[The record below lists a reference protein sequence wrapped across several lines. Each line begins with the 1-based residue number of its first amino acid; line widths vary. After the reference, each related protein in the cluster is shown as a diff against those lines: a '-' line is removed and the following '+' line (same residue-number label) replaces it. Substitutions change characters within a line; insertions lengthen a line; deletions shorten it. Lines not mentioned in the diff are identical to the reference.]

1 MTMAELSLQTQALIV
16 AQVLLAG
23 ILGMIIGFDRERR
36 HRDAGLRTM
45 TLIAMGSCLFTA
57 LSMVAFPGADPAR
70 VAAQIIP
77 GMGFLG
83 AGAIIKDGRSV
94 HGLTTAATMWV
105 TAAMGMAIGTG
116 NWFVGIGM
124 TVIIWFVL
132 VVLHRFKAK
141 PLEPSEDGEDSVAD

>member
-1 MTMAELSLQTQALIV
+1 MNELPLETQALIV

-23 ILGMIIGFDRERR
+23 ILGMVIGFDRERR
-36 HRDAGLRTM
+36 HREAGLRTM

-57 LSMVAFPGADPAR
+57 LSMEAFPDADSAR
-70 VAAQIIP
+70 VASQIIP

-83 AGAIIKDGRSV
+83 AGAIIKDGRSI

-105 TAAMGMAIGTG
+105 TAAVGMAVGTG

-132 VVLHRFKAK
+132 VVLQRFKAK
-141 PLEPSEDGEDSVAD
+141 AFQKEVGEGPSPD

>member
-1 MTMAELSLQTQALIV
+1 MMNELPLETQALMV

-23 ILGMIIGFDRERR
+23 ILGMLIGFDRERR
-36 HRDAGLRTM
+36 HREAGLRTM

-57 LSMVAFPGADPAR
+57 LSMVAFPGADSAR
-70 VAAQIIP
+70 VASQIIP

-94 HGLTTAATMWV
+94 TGLTTAATMWV
-105 TAAMGMAIGTG
+105 TAAVGMAVGTG

-132 VVLHRFKAK
+132 VVLQRFKSK
-141 PLEPSEDGEDSVAD
+141 PVPAANREAPSPD

>member
-1 MTMAELSLQTQALIV
+1 MNELPLQTQALIV

-23 ILGMIIGFDRERR
+23 ILGMVIGFDRERR
-36 HRDAGLRTM
+36 HREAGLRTM

-57 LSMVAFPGADPAR
+57 LSMVAFPGADPSR
-70 VAAQIIP
+70 VASQIIP

-83 AGAIIKDGRSV
+83 AGAIIKDGRSI

-105 TAAMGMAIGTG
+105 TAAVGMAIGTG

-132 VVLHRFKAK
+132 VVLQRFKQAVRS
-141 PLEPSEDGEDSVAD
+141 EAGEGPSPD

>member
-1 MTMAELSLQTQALIV
+1 MMSELPLQTQALMV

-23 ILGMIIGFDRERR
+23 ILGMVIGFDRERR

-57 LSMVAFPGADPAR
+57 LSMVAFPVSDPGR

-105 TAAMGMAIGTG
+105 TAAVGMAIGTG

-132 VVLHRFKAK
+132 VVLHRFKLK
-141 PLEPSEDGEDSVAD
+141 LQSTGDPGEFSPD